1 MQVCHENTI
10 TGTANITPVSVQ
22 YVEREVP
29 NVLLMNSDRWE
40 SVLRTYQPSLH
51 YT

>member
-10 TGTANITPVSVQ
+10 TGTANINSVSVQ

-29 NVLLMNSDRWE
+29 NVLMDSDRWE
-40 SVLRTYQPSLH
+40 SVLRTYRPSLH
-51 YT
+51 RT

>member
-10 TGTANITPVSVQ
+10 TGTANINPVSVQ

-29 NVLLMNSDRWE
+29 NVLLIDSDRWE
-40 SVLRTYQPSLH
+40 SVLRTYQPSLRC
-51 YT
+51 T